1 MSTTRAK
8 RLRKSS
14 GTLATVLA
22 SAALARVITH
32 FVLHP
37 DVALHFQALRRV
49 TGLSS
54 QSLQHELARLEAL
67 GLIDR
72 EQDGRLVRYR
82 AARGDA
88 RWRTFRD
95 LVARLADPAEV
106 LRVALSELP
115 GELPGVDAAFI
126 YGSYA
131 RGTAVHEDSDVD
143 VFVVGED
150 LDDERVRLG
159 LAERTLAVSGLL
171 GREVNVTRYTY
182 DRLAKRSAE
191 GRRFVREVLAGDKDW
206 LVGREAML
214 PAPPNGTRHSRGQA

>member
-1 MSTTRAK
+1 MPTPRAK

-54 QSLQHELARLEAL
+54 QSLQHELARLAEL

-72 EQDGRLVRYR
+72 EQDGRLVRFR

-88 RWRTFRD
+88 RWNTFRD

-106 LRVALSELP
+106 LRVALA
-115 GELPGVDAAFI
+115 ELPGVDAAFI

-131 RGTAVHEDSDVD
+131 RGTAVHENSDVD
-143 VFVVGED
+143 VFVLGDE

-171 GREVNVTRYTY
+171 GRGVNVTRYTY

-206 LVGREAML
+206 LVGSEAML
-214 PAPPNGTRHSRGQA
+214 PAPATKNTRHSRGQA

>member
-1 MSTTRAK
+1 
-8 RLRKSS
+8 
-14 GTLATVLA
+14 LATVLA

-37 DVALHFQALRRV
+37 DAALHFQALRRA

-82 AARGDA
+82 AAQNDP

-115 GELPGVDAAFI
+115 GVDVAFI

-131 RGTAVHEDSDVD
+131 RGTAVHENSDVD
-143 VFVVGED
+143 VFVVGDE
-150 LDDERVRLG
+150 LDDEHVRLG

-182 DRLAKRSAE
+182 DRLAKRTAE
-191 GRRFVREVLAGDKDW
+191 ERRLPHELA
-206 LVGREAML
+206 
-214 PAPPNGTRHSRGQA
+214 HSRRPIYRYVDRANSPGGLNRPPCRWLLASVIARSV